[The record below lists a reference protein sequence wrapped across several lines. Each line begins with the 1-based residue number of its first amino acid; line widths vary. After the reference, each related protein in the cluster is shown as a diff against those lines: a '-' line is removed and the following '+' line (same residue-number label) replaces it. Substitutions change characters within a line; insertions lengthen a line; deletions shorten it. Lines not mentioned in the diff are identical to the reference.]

1 MNGSTLQFEK
11 PIGDAVS
18 RIRFAPQS
26 DNLLISSWDSNLRL
40 YDVDSS
46 QLRLEASSRAALLDC
61 CFQSESMALTAGSDG
76 CIRRY
81 DLHSGANDTVGSHY
95 DMATC
100 VGYNDETC
108 LVISA
113 SLDNNIMFWDMRA
126 MKPLAYRRNLGAE
139 VESMSLSGFDLMV
152 AVGTSVNIY
161 DLRNLE
167 KPIHSKE
174 SCMDV
179 QIKCISSFPNSKG
192 YAVGCVDG
200 RVALEF
206 LDPSNS
212 NKRYA
217 FRCHPKSKD
226 GRAHLV
232 SVNDIVFNPLV
243 CGTFI
248 TGDNDGYIIAWNDE
262 SKRKLHEFPRYPN
275 SVASLSFNHVGELLA
290 IASSYTYQEANE
302 MEVSPQIF
310 IQKMGD
316 S

>member
-108 LVISA
+108 
-113 SLDNNIMFWDMRA
+113 
-126 MKPLAYRRNLGAE
+126 
-139 VESMSLSGFDLMV
+139 
-152 AVGTSVNIY
+152 
-161 DLRNLE
+161 
-167 KPIHSKE
+167 
-174 SCMDV
+174 
-179 QIKCISSFPNSKG
+179 